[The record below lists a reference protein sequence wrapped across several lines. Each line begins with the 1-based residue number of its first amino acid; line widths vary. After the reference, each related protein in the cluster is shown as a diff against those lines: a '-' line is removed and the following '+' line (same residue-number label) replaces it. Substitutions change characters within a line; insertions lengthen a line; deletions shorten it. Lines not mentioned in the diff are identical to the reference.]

1 MSLIQRMDA
10 EIEFLMEPEPQ
21 ETVEQPQQPMKLVEP
36 VEEMP
41 PSQQISRPPAETPP
55 PLPLTA
61 EQGEDILRLLRA
73 LPTQAAREIV
83 TQTEPLRQRLGKA
96 TDHAM
101 ITRKAMESL
110 AALVERLRAGT
121 EESRA
126 AAAQMPAAAKDLRRE
141 GEKFLRQSVT
151 QMSEAVASER
161 AAIRRDLSQIPTVR
175 RYFVLCLLSV
185 LLSSAISGGLFGL
198 AWQQSRPD
206 PMTLKA
212 GKTFHG
218 MWERASAKE
227 RRQIEEIITR
237 PLPRPQVQR

>member
-1 MSLIQRMDA
+1 MSMIQNMSE
-10 EIEFLMEPEPQ
+10 EIQFLTGEPPE
-21 ETVEQPQQPMKLVEP
+21 ETSEQPHQPLKLVET
-36 VEEMP
+36 MP
-41 PSQQISRPPAETPP
+41 APQQEPQAPLP

-61 EQGEDILRLLRA
+61 EHGEEILRLLRA

-83 TQTEPLRQRLGKA
+83 SQTEPLRQRLGKA

-101 ITRKAMESL
+101 VTRKAMEDL
-110 AALVERLRAGT
+110 AVLVERLRAGT

-161 AAIRRDLSQIPTVR
+161 AAIRRDLSQIPTAR
-175 RYFVLCLLSV
+175 QYFVMCLLSV

-198 AWQQSRPD
+198 AWQRSRPD
-206 PMTLKA
+206 PMTLQA
-212 GKTFHG
+212 GETFRG

-237 PLPRPQVQR
+237 PLPRPQGQR

>member
-1 MSLIQRMDA
+1 MSLIQNMKE
-10 EIEFLMEPEPQ
+10 EIEFLIDPEPQ
-21 ETVEQPQQPMKLVEP
+21 GIVEQPQQPLKLVEP
-36 VEEMP
+36 VEEML
-41 PSQQISRPPAETPP
+41 RPPAETLPP
-55 PLPLTA
+55 MPLTA
-61 EQGEDILRLLRA
+61 EQGEEILRLLRA

-126 AAAQMPAAAKDLRRE
+126 AAAQMTAAAKDLRRE
-141 GEKFLRQSVT
+141 GEKFLRQSAT

-161 AAIRRDLSQIPTVR
+161 AAIRRNLSQIPTYR
-175 RYFVLCLLSV
+175 RYFVMCLLSV

-198 AWQQSRPD
+198 AWQRSRPD
-206 PMTLKA
+206 PMTLQA
-212 GKTFHG
+212 GETFRG

>member
-1 MSLIQRMDA
+1 MSLIQNMKE
-10 EIEFLMEPEPQ
+10 EIEYLTGEPPE
-21 ETVEQPQQPMKLVEP
+21 ETSEQSHQPLKLVETMLAP
-36 VEEMP
+36 
-41 PSQQISRPPAETPP
+41 QQEPQAPPP

-61 EQGEDILRLLRA
+61 DQGEEILRLLRA

-101 ITRKAMESL
+101 VTRKAMESL

-126 AAAQMPAAAKDLRRE
+126 AAAQMLAAAKDLRRE
-141 GEKFLRQSVT
+141 GEKFLRQSAT

-161 AAIRRDLSQIPTVR
+161 AAIRRDLSQVPTAR
-175 RYFVLCLLSV
+175 RYFGMCLLSV

-198 AWQQSRPD
+198 AWQKSRPD
-206 PMTLKA
+206 PMTLQA
-212 GKTFHG
+212 GETFRV

-227 RRQIEEIITR
+227 RRLVEEIITR
-237 PLPRPQVQR
+237 PHPRPRPQVQR

>member
-1 MSLIQRMDA
+1 MGMVENMRK
-10 EIEFLMEPEPQ
+10 EIGESE
-21 ETVEQPQQPMKLVEP
+21 
-36 VEEMP
+36 
-41 PSQQISRPPAETPP
+41 SQQM

-61 EQGEDILRLLRA
+61 EQGEEILLLLRA
-73 LPTQAAREIV
+73 LPSAAAQEIV

-96 TDHAM
+96 TDHALV
-101 ITRKAMESL
+101 TRKAMEDL

-121 EESRA
+121 DESRA
-126 AAAQMPAAAKDLRRE
+126 TAVQMTAAAKEIRRE
-141 GEKFLRQSVT
+141 GERFLRQSAT

-161 AAIRRDLSQIPTVR
+161 AAIRWDLSQIPTVR
-175 RYFVLCLLSV
+175 RYFALCLLSV
-185 LLSSAISGGLFGL
+185 LLSSAISAGIFGL

-212 GKTFHG
+212 GETFRG

-237 PLPRPQVQR
+237 PLPRSQVQR